1 MSLNMNTKRTVVAIF
16 GMLLF
21 FSGCSQRSAAVAP
34 KMPSAEDS
42 QNLLPSKET
51 LFASLPPS
59 EGSLWT
65 DAGNMLFVDQKA
77 RRAGDTVIVDII
89 ENSSSKLDASTKTSK
104 DSTVD
109 ADISNLAGYMAWLK
123 LKNPNLDPSKL
134 VSAGYASEFDG
145 KGESDR
151 NGQITASVGAIVTG
165 VLPNGNVTI
174 YGRRE
179 IKVNNEVQYITVSG
193 MARPRDIGADNR
205 IKSIFLSDARIEYS
219 GKGVLAERQKA
230 GWLTRIL
237 DRAWPF

>member
-1 MSLNMNTKRTVVAIF
+1 MQLKMDIKRTAMLFLAVMVV
-16 GMLLF
+16 
-21 FSGCSQRSAAVAP
+21 FSGCARRQSQVYP
-34 KMPSAEDS
+34 KSSMDDA
-42 QNLLPSKET
+42 NALPSKEA
-51 LFASLPPS
+51 LFASLPPA

-104 DSTVD
+104 NSTVD
-109 ADISNLAGYMAWLK
+109 ADVSNLMGYMTWLK
-123 LKNPNLDPSKL
+123 LKNPNFDPEKM
-134 VSAGYASEFDG
+134 VSAGYASEFEG
-145 KGESDR
+145 EGESDR

-165 VLPNGNVTI
+165 VLPNGNITI

-193 MARPRDIGADNR
+193 MARPKDIGSDNR
-205 IKSIFLSDARIEYS
+205 IKSIYLADARIEYS

-230 GWLTRIL
+230 GWLTRIF
-237 DRAWPF
+237 DRVWPF